1 MKICKVLI
9 PFIDKFTGAK
19 YEKGDEIRLS
29 DERIT
34 EIRTVNTNMVEVIRE
49 APKTKKKKSQ

>member
-1 MKICKVLI
+1 MKI
-9 PFIDKFTGAK
+9 IDKFTGAK

-29 DERIT
+29 DERIA

-49 APKTKKKKSQ
+49 APKTKNKKSQ